1 MTYWLH
7 EEADAELSE
16 AAAYYAEN
24 ASQAIAAAFL
34 DEFEQVIA
42 LLEVN
47 QAIGATKESGMR
59 ILPLRR
65 FPYSLIYRED
75 ESAGPQVYA
84 IAHQSRRP
92 GYWRNRL

>member
-1 MTYWLH
+1 MSYWLH

-16 AAAYYAEN
+16 AAVYYSKN
-24 ASQAIAAAFL
+24 ASIAIAAAFL

-47 QAIGATKESGMR
+47 QKIGAIKESGMR
-59 ILPLRR
+59 TLPFRR
-65 FPYSLIYRED
+65 FPYSLVYRED

-92 GYWRNRL
+92 DYWRRRL